1 MSKKSS
7 SEIND
12 DEQKVL
18 KELKTNSNKS
28 INEIAKNCGFSRQK
42 VWRIIKKFEQNNI
55 VWGYPAV
62 VNEEK
67 EELNYYI
74 LLLKR
79 NSVPIPKSAIKQ
91 ITSREVDEHIR
102 NINCRMITSL
112 YTSGYY
118 DWVIIFTA
126 PDLKMAKRVSE
137 LFRSNYKGILNDVSL
152 METIFPVKIQGI
164 LNPDVDKL
172 KNFF

>member
-1 MSKKSS
+1 MPRKKK
-7 SEIND
+7 
-12 DEQKVL
+12 DELDSDEHLVL
-18 KELKTNSNKS
+18 KELKSNSNKS

-42 VWRIIKKFEQNNI
+42 VWRIIKKFEKNKTI
-55 VWGYPAV
+55 WGYPGV

-67 EELNYYI
+67 EDLNYYI

-79 NSVPIPKSAIKQ
+79 NSVPIPQSAIKH
-91 ITSREVDEHIR
+91 IVSREVDDHI
-102 NINCRMITSL
+102 NKIDCNMITSL

-126 PDLKMAKRVSE
+126 PNLKMAKRVSE
-137 LFRSNYKGILNDVSL
+137 LFRTKYHGILKDVIL

-164 LNPDVDKL
+164 INPNVENL
-172 KNFF
+172 KKFF